1 MSLIYTVPQGHC
13 VVIERFGKFSRVQ
26 QAGLHIRLPFIDK
39 RKALYNDWNGMAVK
53 SNDIVELAEQKTDTR
68 PRQCQTKDNVTV
80 QADAVVYW
88 RILDVE
94 SAIYNIDI
102 LPNAVADTA
111 LNALRANIG
120 KYTLDEMLSKREL
133 LNESISAQL
142 SDVAKKWG
150 VLFTRVEI
158 QEIQYDAET
167 RDAMLQQMMAERKKL
182 ALISEAEGE
191 SRAVELKAK
200 AAAEAAVIEAEGR
213 AKALVTLA
221 NAEAQYI
228 SALSKVAD
236 PKQAT
241 DLLLA
246 QKMLNGFQVIT
257 QNAAQGDKI
266 YLPGSPTAMHALIGP

>member
-1 MSLIYTVPQGHC
+1 MALIYSVMQGHC

-26 QAGLHIRLPFIDK
+26 QAGLHICLPFIDK
-39 RKALYNDWNGMAVK
+39 RKSLYNDWNGIAVK
-53 SNDIVELAEQKTDTR
+53 PNDFIELAEQKTDTK

-88 RILDVE
+88 RILDVQ

-102 LPNAVADTA
+102 LPTSVADTA

-120 KYTLDEMLSKREL
+120 KYTLDEILSKREM

-158 QEIQYDAET
+158 QEIQYDTET
-167 RDAMLQQMMAERKKL
+167 RDAMRQQMMAERRKL

-191 SRAVELKAK
+191 ARATELKAK
-200 AAAEAAVIEAEGR
+200 AAADAAVIEAEGR
-213 AKALVTLA
+213 AKALITLA

-228 SALSKVAD
+228 GALSKAAD
-236 PKQAT
+236 STQAT
-241 DLLLA
+241 NLLLA
-246 QKMLNGFQVIT
+246 QKMLNGFEVIT
-257 QNAAQGDKI
+257 KHAAQGDKI
-266 YLPGSPTAMHALIGP
+266 YLPGSPTAMHALIGS